1 MTAVNVSLVAIAV
14 WLALNTL
21 CLAIWLLRMLLRRTS
36 GLRKTQETGPVT
48 DQRSPSQLQLFDELP
63 LRAETAPTKPTSGDS
78 SLVPSTQPE
87 GRCSDGH
94 QLTST
99 AEHRP
104 GSTVP
109 SVAAMRPSR
118 QHPR

>member
-36 GLRKTQETGPVT
+36 GLRKTEEAGPVT

-63 LRAETAPTKPTSGDS
+63 LRAETAPTKPTNRDS
-78 SLVPSTQPE
+78 SLVPSSQ
-87 GRCSDGH
+87 CVDGH
-94 QLTST
+94 RLPST

-109 SVAAMRPSR
+109 SLAAMRPSR